1 MKTHSRSDEN
11 LEDFCDGTLFKSHEL
26 FSQKPLAL
34 QLIIYYD
41 DVEVCNPLG
50 SYRGVHKLGKFDFCS
65 CNHANKLTYCATT
78 PHMAAGP
85 LLSFHKYQVLD
96 I

>member
-1 MKTHSRSDEN
+1 MN

-50 SYRGVHKLGKFDFCS
+50 SYRGVHKLGKLDFCS
-65 CNHANKLTYCATT
+65 CSHANKLTYCATT
-78 PHMAAGP
+78 PHVAAEP
-85 LLSFHKYQVLD
+85 LLSFHKYQVLH